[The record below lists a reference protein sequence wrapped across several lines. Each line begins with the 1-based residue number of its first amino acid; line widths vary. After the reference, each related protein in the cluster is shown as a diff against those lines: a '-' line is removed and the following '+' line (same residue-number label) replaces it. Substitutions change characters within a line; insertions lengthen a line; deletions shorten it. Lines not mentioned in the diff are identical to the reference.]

1 LEQSGAFQLN
11 PTITDLPSASA
22 VKPTDLVI
30 VETDPNTSLQQTSK
44 ASVSNLVGGTRLVK
58 VQSTPSTTWV
68 INHNL
73 GYYPNIQTL
82 EADGR
87 EFIGD
92 VVHIDLNT
100 AQVSFTRPKSGL
112 AVVG

>member
-1 LEQSGAFQLN
+1 MAFQLN
-11 PTITDLPSASA
+11 PTIPELPNASV

-100 AQVSFTRPKSGL
+100 AQVSFTRAKSGL